1 MSTWE
6 EENEEKMM
14 NRLRSMLRTHCLDK
28 MSDNP
33 RAYSLIYNSL
43 ALLTNEDPTGHH
55 RFIQV
60 RVNKLIIDGDIKQ
73 CEDVGLA
80 LDEMGQFLMG
90 ICNLWQRE
98 TVKELANSTAAA
110 SA

>member
-1 MSTWE
+1 MSTLE
-6 EENEEKMM
+6 QENEEKMT
-14 NRLRSMLRTHCLDK
+14 NKLRSMLRTHCLDK

-33 RAYSLIYNSL
+33 SVYSLIYNSL
-43 ALLTNEDPTGHH
+43 ALLTKEDPTGHH
-55 RFIQV
+55 RFIQ
-60 RVNKLIIDGDIKQ
+60 NKLIIDGDIKQ

-90 ICNLWQRE
+90 IFNLWQRE
-98 TVKELANSTAAA
+98 TLTESAYSTAAA